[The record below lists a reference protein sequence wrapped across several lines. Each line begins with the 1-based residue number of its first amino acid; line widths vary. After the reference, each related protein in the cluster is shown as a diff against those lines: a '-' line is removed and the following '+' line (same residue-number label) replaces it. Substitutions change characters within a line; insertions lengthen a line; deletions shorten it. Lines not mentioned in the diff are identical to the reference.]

1 MDDRYRGDDPR
12 RSVRLASSANNG
24 PTRDRAP
31 LPLGVNERTRGV
43 GSRPMNGNGVRPSSG
58 VRPSNGAAP
67 HPEFRPPAR
76 AAANAPVY
84 RGPRTP
90 RSQSSHAPR
99 PQGDRDPRPM
109 CRDPYAR
116 DPRVGRAYP
125 DPQAR
130 PTGRPSSGGRAQNQ
144 PSRDAGQRRPL
155 NGSYAHTPS
164 RHRSSGGRGPR
175 AGYVGGPLRGGR
187 NTGRIFS
194 RPTWRSVLFSPR
206 GIAVLLV
213 IAVIGA
219 GGLGIN
225 AKIQRDKA
233 EEAAR
238 IEAKKEKERL
248 AKQTVNP
255 FKLGPTAIPV
265 STPRSQW
272 TAGTMPHLYQTDP
285 LWANEPYAGSNIRI
299 AGCGPTSLSMVYTY
313 LTGKT
318 DLDPVAMASF
328 AEEHNFAPTGA
339 TEWRFMTD
347 GAAAIGLRSTPVAP
361 SRASIASALDA
372 GMPIICCLT
381 PGDFTTVGHFLVIKG
396 MDSRGMVEI
405 HDPNSP
411 YNSAKR
417 WPISQVLPQIEA
429 LWAFSL

>member
-24 PTRDRAP
+24 ATRDRAP

-43 GSRPMNGNGVRPSSG
+43 GSRPMNGNGVRPSK
-58 VRPSNGAAP
+58 GAAP

-76 AAANAPVY
+76 AAASAPVY

-90 RSQSSHAPR
+90 RSQSPHAP
-99 PQGDRDPRPM
+99 QTH
-109 CRDPYAR
+109 
-116 DPRVGRAYP
+116 
-125 DPQAR
+125 
-130 PTGRPSSGGRAQNQ
+130 PTGRPSSGVCAQNQ
-144 PSRDAGQRRPL
+144 PSRGAGQRRTL

-164 RHRSSGGRGPR
+164 RHRSGKGRGPR
-175 AGYVGGPLRGGR
+175 AGYIGGPLRGGR

-194 RPTWRSVLFSPR
+194 RPTWRSVLFNPR

-248 AKQTVNP
+248 AKQTVDP
-255 FKLGPTAIPV
+255 FKLGPTAIPA

-285 LWANEPYAGSNIRI
+285 LWANKPYAGSNIRI

-396 MDSRGMVEI
+396 MDGRGMVEI

-411 YNSAKR
+411 YNSARR
-417 WPISQVLPQIEA
+417 WPISQILPQIEA
-429 LWAFSL
+429 LWALSL

>member
-24 PTRDRAP
+24 ATRDRAP
-31 LPLGVNERTRGV
+31 LPLGVNERTRGM
-43 GSRPMNGNGVRPSSG
+43 GSRPMNGNGVRPG
-58 VRPSNGAAP
+58 NGAAP

-90 RSQSSHAPR
+90 RSQSARAPQ
-99 PQGDRDPRPM
+99 P
-109 CRDPYAR
+109 
-116 DPRVGRAYP
+116 
-125 DPQAR
+125 R
-130 PTGRPSSGGRAQNQ
+130 PTGRSSSGVRAQNQ
-144 PSRDAGQRRPL
+144 PSRGAGQRRTL
-155 NGSYAHTPS
+155 NGSYAHTPT
-164 RHRSSGGRGPR
+164 RHRSGKGRGPR

-206 GIAVLLV
+206 RIAVLLV

-248 AKQTVNP
+248 AKQTVDP

-285 LWANEPYAGSNIRI
+285 LWANKPYAGSNIRI

-339 TEWRFMTD
+339 TERRFMTD

-417 WPISQVLPQIEA
+417 WPISQILPQIEA
-429 LWAFSL
+429 LWAFSI

>member
-24 PTRDRAP
+24 ATRDRAP

-43 GSRPMNGNGVRPSSG
+43 GSRTSSGNGVRPSSG
-58 VRPSNGAAP
+58 SAL

-76 AAANAPVY
+76 AAANAPAY

-90 RSQSSHAPR
+90 RSPSAHAPQ
-99 PQGDRDPRPM
+99 PQGARDPHLMR
-109 CRDPYAR
+109 RDPYAR
-116 DPRVGRAYP
+116 DSRIGRAHP
-125 DPQAR
+125 EPQAR

-164 RHRSSGGRGPR
+164 RHRPSGYRSPR
-175 AGYVGGPLRGGR
+175 AGYVGGPLRGGS

-238 IEAKKEKERL
+238 IEAKRERELL
-248 AKQTVNP
+248 AKQTVDP
-255 FKLGPTAIPV
+255 FKLGPTAIPA

-285 LWANEPYAGSNIRI
+285 LWANKPYAGSNIRV

-417 WPISQVLPQIEA
+417 WPISQILPQIEA

>member
-24 PTRDRAP
+24 ATRDRAP

-43 GSRPMNGNGVRPSSG
+43 GSRPMNGNSVRPG
-58 VRPSNGAAP
+58 NDAAP

-90 RSQSSHAPR
+90 RSQSARAP
-99 PQGDRDPRPM
+99 QTH
-109 CRDPYAR
+109 
-116 DPRVGRAYP
+116 
-125 DPQAR
+125 
-130 PTGRPSSGGRAQNQ
+130 PTGGPSSGVRAQNQ
-144 PSRDAGQRRPL
+144 PSRGAGQRRTL

-164 RHRSSGGRGPR
+164 RHRSGKGRGPR

-206 GIAVLLV
+206 GIAVLLA

-238 IEAKKEKERL
+238 IETKKEKERL

-255 FKLGPTAIPV
+255 FKLGPTAVPV

-285 LWANEPYAGSNIRI
+285 LWANKPYAGSNIRI

-417 WPISQVLPQIEA
+417 WPISQILPQIEA
-429 LWAFSL
+429 LWAFSI

>member
-1 MDDRYRGDDPR
+1 MDDRYRGDNPR

-24 PTRDRAP
+24 ATRDRAP

-43 GSRPMNGNGVRPSSG
+43 GSRPMNGNGVRPG
-58 VRPSNGAAP
+58 NGAAP

-76 AAANAPVY
+76 AAANAPAY
-84 RGPRTP
+84 RGPRT
-90 RSQSSHAPR
+90 SR
-99 PQGDRDPRPM
+99 PQS
-109 CRDPYAR
+109 AR
-116 DPRVGRAYP
+116 A
-125 DPQAR
+125 PQTR
-130 PTGRPSSGGRAQNQ
+130 PTGRSSSGVRAQNQ
-144 PSRDAGQRRPL
+144 PSRGAGQRRTL

-164 RHRSSGGRGPR
+164 RHRSGKGRGPR

-238 IEAKKEKERL
+238 IEAKRERELL
-248 AKQTVNP
+248 AKQTVDP

-285 LWANEPYAGSNIRI
+285 LWANKPYAGSNIRI

-381 PGDFTTVGHFLVIKG
+381 PGGFTTVGHFLVIKG

-417 WPISQVLPQIEA
+417 WPISQILPQIEA
-429 LWAFSL
+429 LWAFSI

>member
-31 LPLGVNERTRGV
+31 LPLGVNERTRGM
-43 GSRPMNGNGVRPSSG
+43 GSRPLSGNGVRPSSG
-58 VRPSNGAAP
+58 STL

-90 RSQSSHAPR
+90 RSQSAHAPL
-99 PQGDRDPRPM
+99 PQDARDPRPM
-109 CRDPYAR
+109 YRDPYAR
-116 DPRVGRAYP
+116 DSRVGRAHP
-125 DPQAR
+125 EPQAR
-130 PTGRPSSGGRAQNQ
+130 PTGRPSSRDRAQNQ
-144 PSRDAGQRRPL
+144 PYRGAGQRRPL

-164 RHRSSGGRGPR
+164 RHRPSGYQSPR
-175 AGYVGGPLRGGR
+175 AGYVGGPLRGSR

-225 AKIQRDKA
+225 AKIQQDKA

-248 AKQTVNP
+248 AKQTVSP

-265 STPRSQW
+265 STPLSQW
-272 TAGTMPHLYQTDP
+272 TAGTMPYLYQTDP
-285 LWANEPYAGSNIRI
+285 LWANKPYAGSNIRI
-299 AGCGPTSLSMVYTY
+299 AGCGPTSLSMVYAY

-328 AEEHNFAPTGA
+328 ADEHNFAPTGA

-396 MDSRGMVEI
+396 IDSRGMVEI

-411 YNSAKR
+411 CNSAKR

>member
-1 MDDRYRGDDPR
+1 M
-12 RSVRLASSANNG
+12 
-24 PTRDRAP
+24 
-31 LPLGVNERTRGV
+31 
-43 GSRPMNGNGVRPSSG
+43 
-58 VRPSNGAAP
+58 
-67 HPEFRPPAR
+67 
-76 AAANAPVY
+76 
-84 RGPRTP
+84 
-90 RSQSSHAPR
+90 
-99 PQGDRDPRPM
+99 
-109 CRDPYAR
+109 
-116 DPRVGRAYP
+116 
-125 DPQAR
+125 
-130 PTGRPSSGGRAQNQ
+130 
-144 PSRDAGQRRPL
+144 
-155 NGSYAHTPS
+155 
-164 RHRSSGGRGPR
+164 
-175 AGYVGGPLRGGR
+175 RGGR

-238 IEAKKEKERL
+238 IEAKKERERL

-285 LWANEPYAGSNIRI
+285 LWANKPYAGSNIRI

-381 PGDFTTVGHFLVIKG
+381 PGNFTTVGHFLVIKG
-396 MDSRGMVEI
+396 MNSRGMVEI

-411 YNSAKR
+411 YNSAKC
-417 WPISQVLPQIEA
+417 WPISQILPQIEA
-429 LWAFSL
+429 LWAFSI

>member
-24 PTRDRAP
+24 ATRDRAP

-43 GSRPMNGNGVRPSSG
+43 GSRPMNGNGVRPG
-58 VRPSNGAAP
+58 NGAAP

-76 AAANAPVY
+76 AAANAPAY
-84 RGPRTP
+84 RGPRTS
-90 RSQSSHAPR
+90 RSQSARAP
-99 PQGDRDPRPM
+99 QT
-109 CRDPYAR
+109 
-116 DPRVGRAYP
+116 
-125 DPQAR
+125 R
-130 PTGRPSSGGRAQNQ
+130 PTGRSSSGVRAQNQ
-144 PSRDAGQRRPL
+144 PSRGAGQRRTL

-164 RHRSSGGRGPR
+164 RHRSGKGRGPR

-238 IEAKKEKERL
+238 IEAKRERELL
-248 AKQTVNP
+248 AKQTVDP

-285 LWANEPYAGSNIRI
+285 LWANKPYAGSNIRI

-381 PGDFTTVGHFLVIKG
+381 PGGFTTVGHFLVIKG

-417 WPISQVLPQIEA
+417 WPISQILPQIEA
-429 LWAFSL
+429 LWAFSI

>member
-1 MDDRYRGDDPR
+1 MDDRYRGDNPR

-43 GSRPMNGNGVRPSSG
+43 GSRPMNGNGVRPG
-58 VRPSNGAAP
+58 NGAAP

-76 AAANAPVY
+76 AAANAPAY

-90 RSQSSHAPR
+90 RSQSARAP
-99 PQGDRDPRPM
+99 QT
-109 CRDPYAR
+109 
-116 DPRVGRAYP
+116 
-125 DPQAR
+125 R
-130 PTGRPSSGGRAQNQ
+130 PTGRPSSRGRAQNQ
-144 PSRDAGQRRPL
+144 PSRGAGQRRTL

-164 RHRSSGGRGPR
+164 RHRSSGGRGSR

-285 LWANEPYAGSNIRI
+285 LWANKPYAGSNIRI

-396 MDSRGMVEI
+396 MDGRGMVEI

-411 YNSAKR
+411 YNSARR
-417 WPISQVLPQIEA
+417 WPISQILPQIEA
-429 LWAFSL
+429 LWALSL

>member
-12 RSVRLASSANNG
+12 RSVRLVSSANNG
-24 PTRDRAP
+24 ATRDRAP

-43 GSRPMNGNGVRPSSG
+43 GSRPMNGNGVRPS
-58 VRPSNGAAP
+58 NGAAP

-76 AAANAPVY
+76 AAANAPAY
-84 RGPRTP
+84 RGPRTS
-90 RSQSSHAPR
+90 RSQSARAP
-99 PQGDRDPRPM
+99 QT
-109 CRDPYAR
+109 
-116 DPRVGRAYP
+116 
-125 DPQAR
+125 R
-130 PTGRPSSGGRAQNQ
+130 PTGRPSSRGRAQNQ
-144 PSRDAGQRRPL
+144 PSRGAGQRRTL

-164 RHRSSGGRGPR
+164 RHRSSKGRGSR

-213 IAVIGA
+213 IAVICA

-255 FKLGPTAIPV
+255 FELGPTAIPV

-285 LWANEPYAGSNIRI
+285 LWANKPYAGSNIRV

-396 MDSRGMVEI
+396 MDGRGVVEI

-411 YNSAKR
+411 YNSARR
-417 WPISQVLPQIEA
+417 WPISQILPQIEA
-429 LWAFSL
+429 LWALSL

>member
-24 PTRDRAP
+24 ATRDRAP

-43 GSRPMNGNGVRPSSG
+43 GSRPMNGNGVRPG
-58 VRPSNGAAP
+58 NGAAP

-76 AAANAPVY
+76 AAANAPAY

-90 RSQSSHAPR
+90 RSPSAHAP
-99 PQGDRDPRPM
+99 QTRPM
-109 CRDPYAR
+109 
-116 DPRVGRAYP
+116 GRS
-125 DPQAR
+125 
-130 PTGRPSSGGRAQNQ
+130 SSGGRAQNQ
-144 PSRDAGQRRPL
+144 PSRGAGQRRTL

-164 RHRSSGGRGPR
+164 RHRSGKGRGPR

-206 GIAVLLV
+206 GIAVLLA

-285 LWANEPYAGSNIRI
+285 LWANKPYAGSNIRI

-347 GAAAIGLRSTPVAP
+347 GAAAIGLRSAPVAP

-396 MDSRGMVEI
+396 MDGRGMVEI

-411 YNSAKR
+411 YNSARR
-417 WPISQVLPQIEA
+417 WPISQILPQIEA
-429 LWAFSL
+429 LWALSL

>member
-24 PTRDRAP
+24 ATRDRAP

-43 GSRPMNGNGVRPSSG
+43 GSHPMNGNGVRPG
-58 VRPSNGAAP
+58 NGAAP

-76 AAANAPVY
+76 AAANAPAY

-90 RSQSSHAPR
+90 RSQSARAP
-99 PQGDRDPRPM
+99 QT
-109 CRDPYAR
+109 
-116 DPRVGRAYP
+116 
-125 DPQAR
+125 R
-130 PTGRPSSGGRAQNQ
+130 PTGRPSSRARAQNQ
-144 PSRDAGQRRPL
+144 PSRGAGQRRTL

-164 RHRSSGGRGPR
+164 RHRSGKGRGPR

-194 RPTWRSVLFSPR
+194 RPTWRSVLFNPR

-238 IEAKKEKERL
+238 IEAKRERELL
-248 AKQTVNP
+248 AKQTVDP

-285 LWANEPYAGSNIRI
+285 LWANKPYAGSNIRV

-396 MDSRGMVEI
+396 MDGRGMVEI

-417 WPISQVLPQIEA
+417 WPISQILPQIEA

>member
-1 MDDRYRGDDPR
+1 MDDRYHGDAPR

-24 PTRDRAP
+24 ATRDRAP

-43 GSRPMNGNGVRPSSG
+43 GSRPMNGNGVRPSK
-58 VRPSNGAAP
+58 GAAP

-76 AAANAPVY
+76 AAASAPAY

-90 RSQSSHAPR
+90 RSPSAHA
-99 PQGDRDPRPM
+99 
-109 CRDPYAR
+109 
-116 DPRVGRAYP
+116 
-125 DPQAR
+125 PQAR
-130 PTGRPSSGGRAQNQ
+130 PTGRPSSGVRAQNQ
-144 PSRDAGQRRPL
+144 PSRGAGQRRTL

-164 RHRSSGGRGPR
+164 RHRSGKGRGPR

-206 GIAVLLV
+206 GIAALLA

-248 AKQTVNP
+248 AKQTVDP

-285 LWANEPYAGSNIRI
+285 LWANKPYAGSNIRV

-347 GAAAIGLRSTPVAP
+347 GAASIGLRSTPVAP

-417 WPISQVLPQIEA
+417 WPISQILPQIEA
-429 LWAFSL
+429 LWAFSI

>member
-24 PTRDRAP
+24 ATRDRAP

-43 GSRPMNGNGVRPSSG
+43 GSHPMNGNGVRPG
-58 VRPSNGAAP
+58 NGAAP

-76 AAANAPVY
+76 AAANAPAY

-90 RSQSSHAPR
+90 RSQSARAP
-99 PQGDRDPRPM
+99 QT
-109 CRDPYAR
+109 
-116 DPRVGRAYP
+116 
-125 DPQAR
+125 R
-130 PTGRPSSGGRAQNQ
+130 PTGRPSSRGRAQNQ
-144 PSRDAGQRRPL
+144 PSRGAGQRRTL

-164 RHRSSGGRGPR
+164 RHRSSKGRGSR

-255 FKLGPTAIPV
+255 FELGPTAIPV

-285 LWANEPYAGSNIRI
+285 LWANKPYAGSNIRI

-396 MDSRGMVEI
+396 MDGRGVVEI

-411 YNSAKR
+411 YNSARR
-417 WPISQVLPQIEA
+417 WPISQILPQIEA
-429 LWAFSL
+429 LWALSL

>member
-24 PTRDRAP
+24 ATRDRAP

-43 GSRPMNGNGVRPSSG
+43 GSRPMNGNGVRPS
-58 VRPSNGAAP
+58 NGAAP

-76 AAANAPVY
+76 AAANAPAY

-90 RSQSSHAPR
+90 RSQSARAPQTR
-99 PQGDRDPRPM
+99 P
-109 CRDPYAR
+109 A
-116 DPRVGRAYP
+116 
-125 DPQAR
+125 
-130 PTGRPSSGGRAQNQ
+130 GRPSSRGRAQNQ
-144 PSRDAGQRRPL
+144 PSRGAGQRRTL

-164 RHRSSGGRGPR
+164 RHRSSKGQGSR

-285 LWANEPYAGSNIRI
+285 LWANKPYAGSNIRI

-396 MDSRGMVEI
+396 MDGRGMVEI

-411 YNSAKR
+411 YNSARR
-417 WPISQVLPQIEA
+417 WPISQILPQIEA
-429 LWAFSL
+429 LWALSL

>member
-24 PTRDRAP
+24 ATRDRAP

-43 GSRPMNGNGVRPSSG
+43 GSRPMNGNGVRPS
-58 VRPSNGAAP
+58 NGAAP

-76 AAANAPVY
+76 AAANAPAY

-90 RSQSSHAPR
+90 RSQSARAP
-99 PQGDRDPRPM
+99 QT
-109 CRDPYAR
+109 
-116 DPRVGRAYP
+116 
-125 DPQAR
+125 R
-130 PTGRPSSGGRAQNQ
+130 PTGRPSSRGRAQNQ
-144 PSRDAGQRRPL
+144 PSRGAGQRRTL

-164 RHRSSGGRGPR
+164 RHRSGKGRGPR

-187 NTGRIFS
+187 NTGSIFS
-194 RPTWRSVLFSPR
+194 RPTWRSVLFNPR

-238 IEAKKEKERL
+238 IEAKRERELL
-248 AKQTVNP
+248 AKQTVDP
-255 FKLGPTAIPV
+255 FKLGPTAIPA

-285 LWANEPYAGSNIRI
+285 LWANKPYAGSNIRV

-417 WPISQVLPQIEA
+417 WPISQILPQIEA

>member
-12 RSVRLASSANNG
+12 RSVCLASSANNG
-24 PTRDRAP
+24 ATRDRAP

-43 GSRPMNGNGVRPSSG
+43 GSRPMNGNGVRPSK
-58 VRPSNGAAP
+58 GAAP

-76 AAANAPVY
+76 AAASAPVY
-84 RGPRTP
+84 RG
-90 RSQSSHAPR
+90 
-99 PQGDRDPRPM
+99 
-109 CRDPYAR
+109 
-116 DPRVGRAYP
+116 
-125 DPQAR
+125 
-130 PTGRPSSGGRAQNQ
+130 
-144 PSRDAGQRRPL
+144 AGQRRTL

-164 RHRSSGGRGPR
+164 RHRSSKGRGSR

-285 LWANEPYAGSNIRI
+285 LWANKPYAGSNIRI

-381 PGDFTTVGHFLVIKG
+381 PGGFTTVGHFLVIKG

-417 WPISQVLPQIEA
+417 CPISQVLPQIEA

>member
-43 GSRPMNGNGVRPSSG
+43 GSRPMNGNGVRPG
-58 VRPSNGAAP
+58 NGAAP

-76 AAANAPVY
+76 AAANAPAH

-90 RSQSSHAPR
+90 RSHSARAP
-99 PQGDRDPRPM
+99 QT
-109 CRDPYAR
+109 
-116 DPRVGRAYP
+116 
-125 DPQAR
+125 R
-130 PTGRPSSGGRAQNQ
+130 PTGRSSSRGRAQNQ
-144 PSRDAGQRRPL
+144 PSRGAGQRRTL

-164 RHRSSGGRGPR
+164 RHRSSKGRGSR

-233 EEAAR
+233 KEAAR

-285 LWANEPYAGSNIRI
+285 LWANKPYAGSNIRI

-396 MDSRGMVEI
+396 MDGRGMVEI

-411 YNSAKR
+411 YNSARR
-417 WPISQVLPQIEA
+417 WPISQILPQIEA
-429 LWAFSL
+429 LWALSL

>member
-24 PTRDRAP
+24 ATRDRAP

-43 GSRPMNGNGVRPSSG
+43 GSCPMNGNGVRPG
-58 VRPSNGAAP
+58 NGAAP

-76 AAANAPVY
+76 AAANAPAY

-90 RSQSSHAPR
+90 RLPSAHAP
-99 PQGDRDPRPM
+99 QT
-109 CRDPYAR
+109 
-116 DPRVGRAYP
+116 
-125 DPQAR
+125 R
-130 PTGRPSSGGRAQNQ
+130 PTGRPSSRGRAQNQ
-144 PSRDAGQRRPL
+144 PSRGAGQRRPL

-164 RHRSSGGRGPR
+164 RHRSGKGRGPR

-194 RPTWRSVLFSPR
+194 RPTWRSVLFNPR

-233 EEAAR
+233 EEAAH
-238 IEAKKEKERL
+238 IEAKRERELL
-248 AKQTVNP
+248 AKQTVDP
-255 FKLGPTAIPV
+255 FKLGPTAIPA

-285 LWANEPYAGSNIRI
+285 LWANKPYAGSNIRV

-347 GAAAIGLRSTPVAP
+347 GAASIGLRSTPVAP

-417 WPISQVLPQIEA
+417 WPISQILPQIEA

>member
-24 PTRDRAP
+24 ATRDRAP

-43 GSRPMNGNGVRPSSG
+43 GSRPMNGNGVRPG
-58 VRPSNGAAP
+58 NGAAP

-76 AAANAPVY
+76 AAANAPVH

-90 RSQSSHAPR
+90 RSQSAYAP
-99 PQGDRDPRPM
+99 QT
-109 CRDPYAR
+109 
-116 DPRVGRAYP
+116 
-125 DPQAR
+125 R
-130 PTGRPSSGGRAQNQ
+130 PTGRSSSRGRAHNQ
-144 PSRDAGQRRPL
+144 PSRGAGQRRTL

-164 RHRSSGGRGPR
+164 RHRSSKGRGSR

-238 IEAKKEKERL
+238 IEAKRERELL
-248 AKQTVNP
+248 AKQTVDP
-255 FKLGPTAIPV
+255 FKLGPTTIPI

-272 TAGTMPHLYQTDP
+272 AAGTMPYLYQTDP
-285 LWANEPYAGSNIRI
+285 LWANKPYAGSNIRV

-318 DLDPVAMASF
+318 NLDPVAMASF

-396 MDSRGMVEI
+396 MDGRGMVEI

-417 WPISQVLPQIEA
+417 WPISQILPQIEA
-429 LWAFSL
+429 LWAFSI

>member
-24 PTRDRAP
+24 ATRDRAP

-43 GSRPMNGNGVRPSSG
+43 GSRPMNGNGVRPS
-58 VRPSNGAAP
+58 NGAAP

-76 AAANAPVY
+76 AAANAPAY

-90 RSQSSHAPR
+90 RSQSAHAP
-99 PQGDRDPRPM
+99 QT
-109 CRDPYAR
+109 
-116 DPRVGRAYP
+116 
-125 DPQAR
+125 R
-130 PTGRPSSGGRAQNQ
+130 PTGRPSSRGRAQNQ
-144 PSRDAGQRRPL
+144 PSRGAGQRRTL

-164 RHRSSGGRGPR
+164 RHRSSKGRGSR

-187 NTGRIFS
+187 NTDRIFS

-255 FKLGPTAIPV
+255 FRLGPTAIPV

-285 LWANEPYAGSNIRI
+285 LWANKPYAGSNIRI

-318 DLDPVAMASF
+318 NLDPIAMASF

>member
-24 PTRDRAP
+24 ATRDRAP

-43 GSRPMNGNGVRPSSG
+43 GSHPMNGNGVRPG
-58 VRPSNGAAP
+58 NGAAP

-76 AAANAPVY
+76 AAANAPAY

-90 RSQSSHAPR
+90 RSQSARAP
-99 PQGDRDPRPM
+99 QT
-109 CRDPYAR
+109 
-116 DPRVGRAYP
+116 
-125 DPQAR
+125 R
-130 PTGRPSSGGRAQNQ
+130 PTGRPSSRGRAQNQ
-144 PSRDAGQRRPL
+144 PSRGAGQRRTL

-164 RHRSSGGRGPR
+164 RHRSGKGRGPR

-194 RPTWRSVLFSPR
+194 RPTWRSVLFNPR

-238 IEAKKEKERL
+238 IEAKRERELL
-248 AKQTVNP
+248 AKQTVDP
-255 FKLGPTAIPV
+255 FKLGPTTIPI

-272 TAGTMPHLYQTDP
+272 TAGTMPYLYQTDP
-285 LWANEPYAGSNIRI
+285 LWANKPYAGSNIRV

-396 MDSRGMVEI
+396 MDGRGMVEI

-411 YNSAKR
+411 YNSARR
-417 WPISQVLPQIEA
+417 WPISQILPQIEA
-429 LWAFSL
+429 LWALSL

>member
-1 MDDRYRGDDPR
+1 M
-12 RSVRLASSANNG
+12 
-24 PTRDRAP
+24 
-31 LPLGVNERTRGV
+31 
-43 GSRPMNGNGVRPSSG
+43 
-58 VRPSNGAAP
+58 
-67 HPEFRPPAR
+67 
-76 AAANAPVY
+76 
-84 RGPRTP
+84 
-90 RSQSSHAPR
+90 
-99 PQGDRDPRPM
+99 
-109 CRDPYAR
+109 
-116 DPRVGRAYP
+116 
-125 DPQAR
+125 
-130 PTGRPSSGGRAQNQ
+130 
-144 PSRDAGQRRPL
+144 
-155 NGSYAHTPS
+155 
-164 RHRSSGGRGPR
+164 
-175 AGYVGGPLRGGR
+175 RGGR

-206 GIAVLLV
+206 GIAVLLA

-238 IEAKKEKERL
+238 IEAKRERELL
-248 AKQTVNP
+248 AKQTVDL

-272 TAGTMPHLYQTDP
+272 TAGTMPYLYQTDP
-285 LWANEPYAGSNIRI
+285 LWANKPYAGSNIRI

>member
-24 PTRDRAP
+24 ATRDRAP

-43 GSRPMNGNGVRPSSG
+43 GSRPMNGNGVRPS
-58 VRPSNGAAP
+58 NGAAP

-76 AAANAPVY
+76 AAANAPAY

-90 RSQSSHAPR
+90 RSQSAHAP
-99 PQGDRDPRPM
+99 QT
-109 CRDPYAR
+109 
-116 DPRVGRAYP
+116 
-125 DPQAR
+125 R
-130 PTGRPSSGGRAQNQ
+130 PTGRPSSRGRAQNQ
-144 PSRDAGQRRPL
+144 PSRGAGQRRTL

-164 RHRSSGGRGPR
+164 RHRSSKGRGSR

-187 NTGRIFS
+187 NTDRIFS

-255 FKLGPTAIPV
+255 FRLGPTAIPV

-285 LWANEPYAGSNIRI
+285 LWANKPYAGSNIRI

-318 DLDPVAMASF
+318 NLDPIAMASF

-396 MDSRGMVEI
+396 MDGRGMVEI

-411 YNSAKR
+411 YNSARR
-417 WPISQVLPQIEA
+417 WPISQILPQIEA
-429 LWAFSL
+429 LWALSL

>member
-12 RSVRLASSANNG
+12 RSVRLASTANNG

-43 GSRPMNGNGVRPSSG
+43 GSRPMNGNGVRPG
-58 VRPSNGAAP
+58 NGAAP

-76 AAANAPVY
+76 AAANAPAY

-90 RSQSSHAPR
+90 RSQSARAP
-99 PQGDRDPRPM
+99 QT
-109 CRDPYAR
+109 
-116 DPRVGRAYP
+116 
-125 DPQAR
+125 R
-130 PTGRPSSGGRAQNQ
+130 PTGRPSSRGRAQNQ
-144 PSRDAGQRRPL
+144 PSRGAGQRRTL

-164 RHRSSGGRGPR
+164 RHRSGKGRGPR

-285 LWANEPYAGSNIRI
+285 LWANKPYAGSNIRI

-381 PGDFTTVGHFLVIKG
+381 PGGFTTVGHFLVIKG
-396 MDSRGMVEI
+396 MDGRGVVEI

-411 YNSAKR
+411 YNSARR
-417 WPISQVLPQIEA
+417 WPISQILPQIEA
-429 LWAFSL
+429 LWALSL

>member
-12 RSVRLASSANNG
+12 RSVHLASSANNG
-24 PTRDRAP
+24 ATRDRAP

-43 GSRPMNGNGVRPSSG
+43 GSRPMNGKGA
-58 VRPSNGAAP
+58 RPSNGAAP

-76 AAANAPVY
+76 AAASAPVY

-90 RSQSSHAPR
+90 RSQSAHAPQ
-99 PQGDRDPRPM
+99 PQGARDPRPT
-109 CRDPYAR
+109 CRDPYGR
-116 DPRVGRAYP
+116 DSRVGRAYP

-144 PSRDAGQRRPL
+144 SSRGAGQRRPL
-155 NGSYAHTPS
+155 SGSYAHTPS
-164 RHRSSGGRGPR
+164 RHRSGKGRGPR

-194 RPTWRSVLFSPR
+194 RPTWRSVLFNPR

-225 AKIQRDKA
+225 AKIQQDKA

-238 IEAKKEKERL
+238 IEAKMEKERL
-248 AKQTVNP
+248 AKQTVDP
-255 FKLGPTAIPV
+255 FKLGPTTIPV

-285 LWANEPYAGSNIRI
+285 LWANKPYAGSSIRI

-381 PGDFTTVGHFLVIKG
+381 PGDFTAVGHFLVIKG
-396 MDSRGMVEI
+396 MDSRGIVEI

-417 WPISQVLPQIEA
+417 WPISQILPQIEA

>member
-24 PTRDRAP
+24 ATRDRAP

-43 GSRPMNGNGVRPSSG
+43 GSHPMNGNGVRPGNG
-58 VRPSNGAAP
+58 VAP

-76 AAANAPVY
+76 AAANAPAY

-90 RSQSSHAPR
+90 RSPSAHAP
-99 PQGDRDPRPM
+99 QT
-109 CRDPYAR
+109 
-116 DPRVGRAYP
+116 
-125 DPQAR
+125 R
-130 PTGRPSSGGRAQNQ
+130 PTGRSSSGGRAQNQ

-238 IEAKKEKERL
+238 IEAKKEKELL
-248 AKQTVNP
+248 AKQ
-255 FKLGPTAIPV
+255 
-265 STPRSQW
+265 
-272 TAGTMPHLYQTDP
+272 
-285 LWANEPYAGSNIRI
+285 
-299 AGCGPTSLSMVYTY
+299 
-313 LTGKT
+313 
-318 DLDPVAMASF
+318 
-328 AEEHNFAPTGA
+328 
-339 TEWRFMTD
+339 
-347 GAAAIGLRSTPVAP
+347 
-361 SRASIASALDA
+361 
-372 GMPIICCLT
+372 
-381 PGDFTTVGHFLVIKG
+381 
-396 MDSRGMVEI
+396 
-405 HDPNSP
+405 
-411 YNSAKR
+411 
-417 WPISQVLPQIEA
+417 
-429 LWAFSL
+429 

>member
-24 PTRDRAP
+24 ATRDRAP

-43 GSRPMNGNGVRPSSG
+43 GSRPMNGNGVRPG
-58 VRPSNGAAP
+58 NGAAP

-76 AAANAPVY
+76 AAANAPAY
-84 RGPRTP
+84 RGPRTS
-90 RSQSSHAPR
+90 RSQSARAP
-99 PQGDRDPRPM
+99 QT
-109 CRDPYAR
+109 
-116 DPRVGRAYP
+116 
-125 DPQAR
+125 R
-130 PTGRPSSGGRAQNQ
+130 PTGRSSSGVRAQNQ
-144 PSRDAGQRRPL
+144 PSRGAGQRRTL

-164 RHRSSGGRGPR
+164 RHRSGKGRGPR

-238 IEAKKEKERL
+238 IEAKRERELL
-248 AKQTVNP
+248 AKQTVDP

-265 STPRSQW
+265 STPHSQW

-285 LWANEPYAGSNIRI
+285 LWANKPYAGSNIRI

-372 GMPIICCLT
+372 GTPIICCLT
-381 PGDFTTVGHFLVIKG
+381 PGGFTTVGHFLVIKG

-417 WPISQVLPQIEA
+417 WPISQILPQIEA
-429 LWAFSL
+429 LWAFSI

>member
-1 MDDRYRGDDPR
+1 M
-12 RSVRLASSANNG
+12 
-24 PTRDRAP
+24 
-31 LPLGVNERTRGV
+31 
-43 GSRPMNGNGVRPSSG
+43 
-58 VRPSNGAAP
+58 
-67 HPEFRPPAR
+67 
-76 AAANAPVY
+76 
-84 RGPRTP
+84 
-90 RSQSSHAPR
+90 
-99 PQGDRDPRPM
+99 
-109 CRDPYAR
+109 
-116 DPRVGRAYP
+116 
-125 DPQAR
+125 
-130 PTGRPSSGGRAQNQ
+130 
-144 PSRDAGQRRPL
+144 
-155 NGSYAHTPS
+155 
-164 RHRSSGGRGPR
+164 
-175 AGYVGGPLRGGR
+175 RGGR

-238 IEAKKEKERL
+238 IEAKRERELL
-248 AKQTVNP
+248 AKQAVDP

-285 LWANEPYAGSNIRI
+285 LWANKPYAGSNIRV

>member
-1 MDDRYRGDDPR
+1 M
-12 RSVRLASSANNG
+12 
-24 PTRDRAP
+24 
-31 LPLGVNERTRGV
+31 
-43 GSRPMNGNGVRPSSG
+43 
-58 VRPSNGAAP
+58 
-67 HPEFRPPAR
+67 
-76 AAANAPVY
+76 
-84 RGPRTP
+84 
-90 RSQSSHAPR
+90 
-99 PQGDRDPRPM
+99 
-109 CRDPYAR
+109 
-116 DPRVGRAYP
+116 
-125 DPQAR
+125 
-130 PTGRPSSGGRAQNQ
+130 
-144 PSRDAGQRRPL
+144 
-155 NGSYAHTPS
+155 
-164 RHRSSGGRGPR
+164 
-175 AGYVGGPLRGGR
+175 RGGR

-206 GIAVLLV
+206 GIAVLLA

-225 AKIQRDKA
+225 GKIQRDKA

-285 LWANEPYAGSNIRI
+285 LWANKPYAGSNIRI

-347 GAAAIGLRSTPVAP
+347 GAAAIGLRSAPVAP

-396 MDSRGMVEI
+396 MDGRGMVEI

-411 YNSAKR
+411 YNSARR
-417 WPISQVLPQIEA
+417 WPISQILPQIEA
-429 LWAFSL
+429 LWALSL

>member
-1 MDDRYRGDDPR
+1 M
-12 RSVRLASSANNG
+12 
-24 PTRDRAP
+24 
-31 LPLGVNERTRGV
+31 
-43 GSRPMNGNGVRPSSG
+43 
-58 VRPSNGAAP
+58 
-67 HPEFRPPAR
+67 
-76 AAANAPVY
+76 
-84 RGPRTP
+84 
-90 RSQSSHAPR
+90 
-99 PQGDRDPRPM
+99 
-109 CRDPYAR
+109 
-116 DPRVGRAYP
+116 
-125 DPQAR
+125 
-130 PTGRPSSGGRAQNQ
+130 
-144 PSRDAGQRRPL
+144 
-155 NGSYAHTPS
+155 
-164 RHRSSGGRGPR
+164 
-175 AGYVGGPLRGGR
+175 RGGR
-187 NTGRIFS
+187 NTGRIFSRPTWRSVLFSPRGIAVLLVIAVIGAGGLGINAKIQRDKAEEAARIFS

-248 AKQTVNP
+248 AKQTVDLFSPRGIAVLLVIAVIGAGGLGINAKIQRDKAEEAARIEAKKEKERLAKQTVDPFKLGPTAIPVSTPRSQWTAGTMPHLYQTDPLWANKPYAERLAKQTVNP

-285 LWANEPYAGSNIRI
+285 LWANKPYAGSNIRI

-328 AEEHNFAPTGA
+328 AEERNFAPTGA

-361 SRASIASALDA
+361 SRASIASALEA

-411 YNSAKR
+411 YNSARR
-417 WPISQVLPQIEA
+417 WPISQIRPQIDA
-429 LWAFSL
+429 LWALSL

>member
-24 PTRDRAP
+24 ATRDRAP

-43 GSRPMNGNGVRPSSG
+43 GSRPMNGNGVRPG
-58 VRPSNGAAP
+58 NGAAP

-90 RSQSSHAPR
+90 RSPNARAPQ
-99 PQGDRDPRPM
+99 PQGARDPRPM
-109 CRDPYAR
+109 RRDSYGR
-116 DPRVGRAYP
+116 DSRVGRAYP
-125 DPQAR
+125 DPQTR
-130 PTGRPSSGGRAQNQ
+130 PTGRSSSGVRAQNQ
-144 PSRDAGQRRPL
+144 PSRGAGQRRTL

-164 RHRSSGGRGPR
+164 RHRSGKGRGPR

-238 IEAKKEKERL
+238 IEAKRERELL
-248 AKQTVNP
+248 AKQTVDP

-272 TAGTMPHLYQTDP
+272 TAGTMPYLYQTDP
-285 LWANEPYAGSNIRI
+285 LWANKPYAGSNIRI

>member
-43 GSRPMNGNGVRPSSG
+43 GSRPMNGNGVRPG
-58 VRPSNGAAP
+58 NGAAP

-76 AAANAPVY
+76 AAANAPAH

-90 RSQSSHAPR
+90 RSQSARAP
-99 PQGDRDPRPM
+99 QT
-109 CRDPYAR
+109 
-116 DPRVGRAYP
+116 
-125 DPQAR
+125 R
-130 PTGRPSSGGRAQNQ
+130 PTGRSSSGIRAQNQ
-144 PSRDAGQRRPL
+144 PSRGADQRRTL

-164 RHRSSGGRGPR
+164 RHRSGKGRGPR

-213 IAVIGA
+213 IAVMGA

-225 AKIQRDKA
+225 AIIQRDKA

-238 IEAKKEKERL
+238 TEAKKERERL

-255 FKLGPTAIPV
+255 FELGPTATPV

-285 LWANEPYAGSNIRI
+285 LWANKPYAGSNIRI

-396 MDSRGMVEI
+396 MDGRGMVEI

-411 YNSAKR
+411 YNSARR
-417 WPISQVLPQIEA
+417 WPISQILPQIEA
-429 LWAFSL
+429 LWALSL

>member
-24 PTRDRAP
+24 STRDRAP

-43 GSRPMNGNGVRPSSG
+43 GSRTSSGNGVRPSK
-58 VRPSNGAAP
+58 GAAP

-90 RSQSSHAPR
+90 RSQSAHAPR
-99 PQGDRDPRPM
+99 PQDARDPRPM
-109 CRDPYAR
+109 YRDPYAR
-116 DPRVGRAYP
+116 DSRVGRAHP
-125 DPQAR
+125 EPQAR
-130 PTGRPSSGGRAQNQ
+130 PTDRPSSGGRAQNQ
-144 PSRDAGQRRPL
+144 PYRGAGQRRAL

-164 RHRSSGGRGPR
+164 RHRSSGGLGPR
-175 AGYVGGPLRGGR
+175 AGYVGGPLRGSR

-225 AKIQRDKA
+225 AKIQQDKA

-248 AKQTVNP
+248 AKQTVSP

-265 STPRSQW
+265 STPLSQW
-272 TAGTMPHLYQTDP
+272 TAGTMPYLYQTDP
-285 LWANEPYAGSNIRI
+285 LWANKPYAGSNIRI

-328 AEEHNFAPTGA
+328 ADEHNFAPTGA

-347 GAAAIGLRSTPVAP
+347 GAAAIGLRSTPVTP

-396 MDSRGMVEI
+396 MDSHGMVEI

>member
-24 PTRDRAP
+24 ATRDHAP

-43 GSRPMNGNGVRPSSG
+43 GSRPMNGNGVRPG
-58 VRPSNGAAP
+58 NGAAP

-76 AAANAPVY
+76 AAANAPAY

-90 RSQSSHAPR
+90 RSPSAHA
-99 PQGDRDPRPM
+99 
-109 CRDPYAR
+109 
-116 DPRVGRAYP
+116 
-125 DPQAR
+125 PQAR
-130 PTGRPSSGGRAQNQ
+130 PTGRSSSGVRAHNQ
-144 PSRDAGQRRPL
+144 PSRGAGQRRTL

-164 RHRSSGGRGPR
+164 RHRSGKGRGPR

-206 GIAVLLV
+206 GIAALLV

-248 AKQTVNP
+248 AKQTVDP

-285 LWANEPYAGSNIRI
+285 LWANKPYAGSNIRI

-417 WPISQVLPQIEA
+417 WPISQILPQIEA
-429 LWAFSL
+429 LWAFSI

>member
-24 PTRDRAP
+24 ATCGRAP

-43 GSRPMNGNGVRPSSG
+43 GSRPMNGNGA
-58 VRPSNGAAP
+58 RPSNGAAP
-67 HPEFRPPAR
+67 HPKFRPPAR
-76 AAANAPVY
+76 AAASAPVY

-90 RSQSSHAPR
+90 RSPNPHAP
-99 PQGDRDPRPM
+99 QT
-109 CRDPYAR
+109 
-116 DPRVGRAYP
+116 
-125 DPQAR
+125 R
-130 PTGRPSSGGRAQNQ
+130 PTGRPSSRGRAQNQ
-144 PSRDAGQRRPL
+144 PSRGAGQRRTL
-155 NGSYAHTPS
+155 NGSYAHAPS
-164 RHRSSGGRGPR
+164 RHRSGKGRGPR
-175 AGYVGGPLRGGR
+175 ARYVGGPLRGGR

-194 RPTWRSVLFSPR
+194 RPTWRSVLFNPR

-238 IEAKKEKERL
+238 IEAKRERELL
-248 AKQTVNP
+248 AKQTVDP
-255 FKLGPTAIPV
+255 FKLGPATTPI

-272 TAGTMPHLYQTDP
+272 TAGTMPYLYQTDP
-285 LWANEPYAGSNIRI
+285 LWANKPYAGSNIRV

-396 MDSRGMVEI
+396 MDGRGMVEI

-411 YNSAKR
+411 YNSARR
-417 WPISQVLPQIEA
+417 WPISQILPQIEA
-429 LWAFSL
+429 LWAFSI

>member
-1 MDDRYRGDDPR
+1 MDDRYRGDNPR

-24 PTRDRAP
+24 STRDRAP

-43 GSRPMNGNGVRPSSG
+43 GSRPMSGNGVRPSS
-58 VRPSNGAAP
+58 GAAP
-67 HPEFRPPAR
+67 HPEFRPPAQ
-76 AAANAPVY
+76 AAANAPAY

-90 RSQSSHAPR
+90 RSPSAHAP
-99 PQGDRDPRPM
+99 QT
-109 CRDPYAR
+109 
-116 DPRVGRAYP
+116 
-125 DPQAR
+125 R
-130 PTGRPSSGGRAQNQ
+130 PTGRSSSGVRAQNQ
-144 PSRDAGQRRPL
+144 PSRGAGQRRTL
-155 NGSYAHTPS
+155 NGNYAHTPS
-164 RHRSSGGRGPR
+164 RHRSGKGRGPR

-206 GIAVLLV
+206 GIAALLV

-238 IEAKKEKERL
+238 IEAKRERELL
-248 AKQTVNP
+248 AKQTVDP

-285 LWANEPYAGSNIRI
+285 LWANKPYAGSNIRV

-381 PGDFTTVGHFLVIKG
+381 PGDFTAVGHFLVIKG

-429 LWAFSL
+429 LWALSL